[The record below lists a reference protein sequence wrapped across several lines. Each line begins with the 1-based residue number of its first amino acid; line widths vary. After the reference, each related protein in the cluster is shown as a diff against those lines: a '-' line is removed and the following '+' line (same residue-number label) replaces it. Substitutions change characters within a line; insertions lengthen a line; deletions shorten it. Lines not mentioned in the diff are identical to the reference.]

1 MVTEL
6 LCKGIFVAGN
16 EGRRGELMPVK
27 QEKNPDFQVH
37 QEALELSLAFR
48 ITGITFLGEE

>member
-27 QEKNPDFQVH
+27 QEKNPDFQVY

>member
-1 MVTEL
+1 MVTDL
-6 LCKGIFVAGN
+6 PCKGIFASGN
-16 EGRRGELMPVK
+16 EGRRGKLMPVK
-27 QEKNPDFQVH
+27 QEKNPDFH